1 MSEKVT
7 ISEAEVRHVA
17 KLSRL
22 KLSEQQVAYFASS
35 LSHVL
40 GYVSKLD
47 ELDVEHVEPM
57 AHPTDMTNHFRE
69 DEPTQPL
76 SLEQVLANAP
86 EADPPFFKVPKVLGD
101 GGGA

>member
-1 MSEKVT
+1 MSDNVT
-7 ISEAEVRHVA
+7 ITEQQVRHVA

-22 KLSEQQVAYFASS
+22 KLDDAEVAHFATS
-35 LSHVL
+35 LSRVL
-40 GYVSKLD
+40 GYVSKLS

-57 AHPTDMTNHFRE
+57 AHPTDMTNHFRS

-76 SLEQVLANAP
+76 PLEKVLENAP
-86 EADPPFFKVPKVLGD
+86 EADPPFFKVPKVLND

>member
-1 MSEKVT
+1 MAEKVT
-7 ISEAEVRHVA
+7 ISEAQVRHVA

-22 KLSEQQVAYFASS
+22 KLNDEQVAHFATS
-35 LSHVL
+35 LSRVM
-40 GYVSKLD
+40 GYVSKLS
-47 ELDVEHVEPM
+47 ELDVENVEPM

-76 SLEQVLANAP
+76 PVDKALANAP
-86 EADPPFFKVPKVLGD
+86 DADPPFFKVPKVLGD